1 MIDLKTIQQIY
12 FIGIGGI
19 GMSALARY
27 FAFHGKVV
35 SGYDKTPTNLTR
47 ALERENISIIY
58 DDDETLAPKSAD
70 LVVYTPAVPASHP
83 QLNYYRDHDYTVAKR
98 SDVLGAITQSSFN
111 ICVAG
116 THGKTTISSMLAHIL
131 RDSGYGCNAFLGG
144 IAANYNSNFWSSEN
158 NTCVIEA
165 DEYDRSFLKLSP
177 DIAVISAMD
186 ADHLDIY
193 GTEESMREAFVQF
206 GEKIKPGGKL
216 YVKKGISG
224 ENKFDA
230 RKRCSYS
237 ISDSTADVVTSG
249 IKIENGHYVF
259 NTNINQEQI
268 KEIVLNMGG
277 LHNIENATVAIAIAR
292 QLNIVPDAIKLAV
305 AGFKGVKRRFEYIV
319 RTPDTIYIDDYAH
332 HPEELTALIRSAK
345 NLFSG
350 FPATVIFQPHLFS
363 RTRDFADEFA
373 ASLDLADVVLLLPI
387 YPAREIPIKG
397 VTSEMIRERMSKA
410 TVQMVSREGVIS
422 YVRQKF
428 SAHQPQVLVT
438 AGAGDIDTLV
448 EPIKQILSN

>member
-1 MIDLKTIQQIY
+1 
-12 FIGIGGI
+12 
-19 GMSALARY
+19 
-27 FAFHGKVV
+27 
-35 SGYDKTPTNLTR
+35 
-47 ALERENISIIY
+47 
-58 DDDETLAPKSAD
+58 
-70 LVVYTPAVPASHP
+70 
-83 QLNYYRDHDYTVAKR
+83 
-98 SDVLGAITQSSFN
+98 
-111 ICVAG
+111 
-116 THGKTTISSMLAHIL
+116 
-131 RDSGYGCNAFLGG
+131 
-144 IAANYNSNFWSSEN
+144 
-158 NTCVIEA
+158 
-165 DEYDRSFLKLSP
+165 
-177 DIAVISAMD
+177 
-186 ADHLDIY
+186 
-193 GTEESMREAFVQF
+193 
-206 GEKIKPGGKL
+206 
-216 YVKKGISG
+216 
-224 ENKFDA
+224 
-230 RKRCSYS
+230 
-237 ISDSTADVVTSG
+237 
-249 IKIENGHYVF
+249 
-259 NTNINQEQI
+259 
-268 KEIVLNMGG
+268 
-277 LHNIENATVAIAIAR
+277 
-292 QLNIVPDAIKLAV
+292 PDAIKLAV

-319 RTPDTIYIDDYAH
+319 RTTDTIYIDDYAH